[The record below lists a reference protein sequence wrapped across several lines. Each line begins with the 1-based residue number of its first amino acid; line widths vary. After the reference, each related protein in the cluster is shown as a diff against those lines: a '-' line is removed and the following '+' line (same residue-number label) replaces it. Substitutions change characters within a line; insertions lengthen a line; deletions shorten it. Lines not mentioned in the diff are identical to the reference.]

1 MICRSLKISSSGIEL
16 IKHYQGLS
24 LEKYCDE
31 SGLWIIGFGHVI
43 GPKETTAAFITLVQA
58 EQLLFD
64 DIQQCEDVL
73 RENITRPLTQEKHDA
88 LVSLIFSCGVKD
100 CLNTGIIQEVARGN
114 NAQATS
120 LWRNALMLN
129 GKKINSLA
137 LQRQAE
143 CALFDSK

>member
-1 MICRSLKISSSGIEL
+1 MVCRSLKISSSGIEL

-43 GPKETTAAFITLVQA
+43 GPKETTAAFITLAQA

-64 DIQQCEDVL
+64 DIQKCEDVL
-73 RENITRPLTQEKHDA
+73 RKNIARPLTQEKHDA
-88 LVSLIFSCGVKD
+88 LVSLIFSCGIED

-114 NAQATS
+114 NAQAAS

-129 GKKINSLA
+129 GKKISSLA
-137 LQRQAE
+137 QQRQAE
-143 CALFDSK
+143 CALFDSE

>member
-1 MICRSLKISSSGIEL
+1 MICRSLMISSSGIEL

-31 SGLWIIGFGHVI
+31 SGLWIIGYGHVI

-120 LWRNALMLN
+120 IWRNALMLN
-129 GKKINSLA
+129 DKKINSLA

-143 CALFDSK
+143 CALFESE

>member
-1 MICRSLKISSSGIEL
+1 
-16 IKHYQGLS
+16 
-24 LEKYCDE
+24 
-31 SGLWIIGFGHVI
+31 
-43 GPKETTAAFITLVQA
+43 
-58 EQLLFD
+58 LLFD

-143 CALFDSK
+143 CALFESE

>member
-1 MICRSLKISSSGIEL
+1 MD
-16 IKHYQGLS
+16 Y
-24 LEKYCDE
+24 
-31 SGLWIIGFGHVI
+31 WIWPCHRAERDNGRFYHS
-43 GPKETTAAFITLVQA
+43 VQA

-143 CALFDSK
+143 CALFESE

>member
-1 MICRSLKISSSGIEL
+1 MTCRSLKISSSGIDL

-31 SGLWIIGFGHVI
+31 SGLWVIGFGHVI
-43 GPKETTAAFITLVQA
+43 GQKETMAPLITLAQA

-64 DIQQCEDVL
+64 DIQKCEDML
-73 RENITRPLTQEKHDA
+73 RENIPRPLTQEKHDA
-88 LVSLIFSCGVKD
+88 LVSLVFSCGVKD

-114 NAQATS
+114 NARAMS
-120 LWRNALMLN
+120 LWRNALILN

-143 CALFDSK
+143 CALFDSE

>member
-114 NAQATS
+114 NTQATS
-120 LWRNALMLN
+120 LWRNAFMLN